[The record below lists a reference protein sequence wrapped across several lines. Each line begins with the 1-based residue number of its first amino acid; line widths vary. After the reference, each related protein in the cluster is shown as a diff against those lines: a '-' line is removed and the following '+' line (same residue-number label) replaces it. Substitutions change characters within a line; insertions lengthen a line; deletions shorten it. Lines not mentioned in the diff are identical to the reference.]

1 MKPEE
6 LFDKDLLEKLSLRKV
21 GYSELSEPLSYDKYV
36 KWVEKGN
43 HEPLNYLADHRKDLR
58 SDLKEYFPEFKSALV
73 FAFDYSGKKKALDEF
88 YQSDQSNGLKISSYV
103 FGFDGADYH
112 LELRDRMN
120 SILDVLKQSHPDIS
134 ASYTLDMHPVLERD
148 LAHKSGLG
156 WFGKNSMLINREFG
170 SFFMIGSL
178 LLDQTLDIETESL
191 ETDHCGN
198 CTACVEACPTD
209 AIDVEN
215 RTIISNKCISTWTI
229 ELFNEAPP
237 IPGHIEK
244 GEGEIF
250 GCDICQDVC
259 PWNIK
264 ELEKNNSQK
273 LTGEKSHLLKSF
285 YLERPVE
292 QVEQEL
298 EGMSNK
304 AFVRQFKGT
313 ALERTGRKGLLK
325 NIKLHNS
332 K

>member
-21 GYSELSEPLSYDKYV
+21 GYSELSEPLSYERYL

-43 HEPLNYLADHRKDLR
+43 HEPLGYLADHRKDLR
-58 SDLKEYFPEFKSALV
+58 SNLKEYFPEFKSALV

-88 YQSDQSNGLKISSYV
+88 YRSDLSNGLKISSYV
-103 FGFDGADYH
+103 FGFDGVDYH

-120 SILDVLKQSHPDIS
+120 EILDVLKQKHPNLS

-178 LLDQTLDIETESL
+178 LLDQTLDLETEKL
-191 ETDHCGN
+191 EADHCGT
-198 CTACVEACPTD
+198 CTACIDACPTD

-237 IPGHIEK
+237 ISGHVEK

-250 GCDICQDVC
+250 GCDICQDFC

-264 ELEKNNSQK
+264 ELERAKSQK
-273 LTGEKSHLLKSF
+273 LSGEKSHLLKSF
-285 YLERPVE
+285 FLERPIP
-292 QVEQEL
+292 QIEQEL

-304 AFVRQFKGT
+304 GFVRQFKGT
-313 ALERTGRKGLLK
+313 ALERTGRRGLLK
-325 NIKLHNS
+325 NIKLL

>member
-134 ASYTLDMHPVLERD
+134 TSYTLDMHPVLERD